1 METFKHNGVSFTTWD
16 VSGRSGIVSLI
27 SLMRSACSQRSC
39 MLVGE
44 NNF

>member
-16 VSGRSGIVSLI
+16 VSGRSGIVSL
-27 SLMRSACSQRSC
+27 MRSACSQRSC